1 MEQEVVKILLNGME
15 LPFFIAM
22 LIAALAG
29 IFVLFLTDVN
39 SAIKRDKRTPSKFNF
54 WYMVKT
60 GGARIAVGLIVICV
74 TIVYFG
80 DISKIVFQIDIPLE
94 INGVVAFFIGLG
106 SDTIVKKI
114 VKYGKDGSVVIKNK
128 LKK

>member
-1 MEQEVVKILLNGME
+1 MEQEVVKILLNGMG

-29 IFVLFLTDVN
+29 ILVLFLTDVN

-60 GGARIAVGLIVICV
+60 GGARIIVGLIVICV

-80 DISKIVFQIDIPLE
+80 DISEIVFQIESPLE

-128 LKK
+128 LKR